1 LAEHLL
7 RLSSL
12 DAEARTVVSQTYR
25 LDAQIREVI
34 LATQGY
40 KGVLGTFNFTPNGD
54 GLSAVSICEIQ
65 QGNQF
70 KLVKVFNVAA
80 K

>member
-1 LAEHLL
+1 VNAIRKGGED
-7 RLSSL
+7 R
-12 DAEARTVVSQTYR
+12 AK
-25 LDAQIREVI
+25 IREVI

-65 QGNQF
+65 PGNQF
-70 KLVKVFNVAA
+70 KLVKVVNVVA